1 MTTTITEH
9 EVIIEGLTLDK
20 WRMMT
25 DDELVQTKSYQWIFA
40 LNNKENT
47 ERIGKLKKDIET
59 SKWPE
64 YNSERE
70 WESKSNLKGQL
81 DRLEQKDAS
90 LDSLNQ
96 VQNEISSLS
105 RMLPKGSAIIDSATK
120 VSERGYALMKE
131 LGLSYCDFE
140 YNGGHDSGGIEG
152 ATIIDDKG
160 HTLVDGTDGYEE
172 IIIREGRPNFR
183 KGKEVDAI
191 LNAENRSELPIS
203 LNMLFRETAENYWVR
218 SHSFSHHNPLT
229 DPIDEKFGS
238 WAGSWSA
245 QGNLIWDLRKEIKNS
260 KRASSYSNLD
270 WIQISEEF
278 ELGAMMPNPDYKK
291 TPILHYNVTE
301 YVEYSA
307 SIDEPDKEIRG
318 ESYSM
323 D

>member
-20 WRMMT
+20 WHMMT

-40 LNNKENT
+40 LNDKDNT
-47 ERIGKLKKDIET
+47 ESIEKLKKNIET
-59 SKWPE
+59 SNWSE

-70 WESKSNLKGQL
+70 WESKSYIRRQL
-81 DRLEQKDAS
+81 DFQEQKDVS
-90 LDSLNQ
+90 LYSLNE
-96 VQNEISSLS
+96 VRNEIRRLS
-105 RMLPKGSAIIDSATK
+105 GLLPNGIAIIDSETK
-120 VSERGYALMKE
+120 VSERGWALMKE
-131 LGLSYCDFE
+131 LGLSYCDFS

-160 HTLVDGTDGYEE
+160 HTLAENEYNYEE
-172 IIIREGRPNFR
+172 IFKECRPTFY
-183 KGKEVDAI
+183 GKEVDAI

-203 LNMLFRETAENYWVR
+203 LNMLFKETEKSWNNN
-218 SHSFSHHNPLT
+218 HKFSILNPLT
-229 DPIDEKFGS
+229 DPIDDKFGC

-245 QGNLIWDLRKEIKNS
+245 KGNLIWDIRKEIKNS
-260 KRASSYSNLD
+260 KKAHSYTNLD

-291 TPILHYNVTE
+291 TPILHYDITE
-301 YVEYSA
+301 YVAYSA
-307 SIDEPDKEIRG
+307 SIDEPDNEIRG
-318 ESYSM
+318 ESYT